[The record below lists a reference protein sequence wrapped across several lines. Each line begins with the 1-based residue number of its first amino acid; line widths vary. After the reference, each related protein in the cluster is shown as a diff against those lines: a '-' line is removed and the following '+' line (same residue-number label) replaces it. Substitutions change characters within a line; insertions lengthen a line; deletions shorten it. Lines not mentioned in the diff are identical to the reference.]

1 MPNVVVVSPVA
12 GGSALVV
19 RGSAKRVISLSGIE
33 PELYYR
39 IVDLNDKIVRGN
51 ARLTGTGILIG
62 TELASDLGV
71 DVGDKLRVTTGNSA
85 ANGAGS
91 RADEMH

>member
-12 GGSALVV
+12 GGSAPVV

-62 TELASDLGV
+62 TELASGV